1 MNSPPREI
9 HRVRS
14 MLILNQGREQHDMGQ
29 REEAQTRSRVMMIVL
44 LHKGEEDLPSST
56 REE

>member
-1 MNSPPREI
+1 
-9 HRVRS
+9 

-29 REEAQTRSRVMMIVL
+29 REEAQTRSRVMMIVR